1 MFPSYLQTVRRI
13 ILTDNREAAI
23 VCVRPASQ
31 SLGLA
36 SMRIAAMR
44 CGRIVDKSQTPK
56 RIVGEVL
63 FVKVLLRQ
71 AQRKRKSPHHCG
83 AELVHADNVPLDQR
97 AIERRWPHVLARQH
111 LLQLRATRDQA
122 LQPRVGELLRAQFSE
137 HVHSFVQVPLAL
149 RHILPL
155 GGILKS
161 QCPGT
166 FTACVTINGTFN
178 NFSTSCW

>member
-1 MFPSYLQTVRRI
+1 MCSLTNVFSSVFSSYLQTVGRI
-13 ILTDNREAAI
+13 ILTDNCEAAI

-36 SMRIAAMR
+36 PMRIAAMR
-44 CGRIVDKSQTPK
+44 CGRIVDKSQNPE

-71 AQRKRKSPHHCG
+71 AQRKCKSPNDCG

-97 AIERRWPHVLARQH
+97 TVERRWPHVLARQH

-137 HVHSFVQVPLAL
+137 HVYSFVQVPFAL
-149 RHILPL
+149 RYVLPL
-155 GGILKS
+155 GRILRS
-161 QCPGT
+161 QCPST
-166 FTACVTINGTFN
+166 FT
-178 NFSTSCW
+178 